1 MEKDNDFAR
10 KAFADAT
17 AAESDREFD
26 AFCKAMERNT
36 VERAT
41 VAAAMFLGIGKVEQ
55 MCKALAEANLL
66 DFFADYTT
74 KFYTVAFHDGYTA
87 HKEEV

>member
-1 MEKDNDFAR
+1 MKDKSDFV
-10 KAFADAT
+10 KQAFADAT
-17 AAESDREFD
+17 AAESDREFN

-36 VERAT
+36 VERAS
-41 VAAAMFLGIGKVEQ
+41 VAAAMFLGIGKVKQ

>member
-1 MEKDNDFAR
+1 MKDNDFAK

-17 AAESDREFD
+17 ASERDRELD
-26 AFCKAMERNT
+26 AFCKAIDRNS
-36 VERAT
+36 VEKASIS
-41 VAAAMFLGIGKVEQ
+41 AAMFLGIGKVEQ

-74 KFYTVAFHDGYTA
+74 KIYAVALHDGYTA

>member
-1 MEKDNDFAR
+1 MEDSNFAK

-26 AFCKAMERNT
+26 AFCKAMERNK
-36 VERAT
+36 VEKASVVAT
-41 VAAAMFLGIGKVEQ
+41 MYLGIGKVEQ

-74 KFYTVAFHDGYTA
+74 KFYSVAFHDGYTA

>member
-1 MEKDNDFAR
+1 MKDNDFAK

-17 AAESDREFD
+17 ASERDRELD
-26 AFCKAMERNT
+26 AFCKAIDRNS
-36 VERAT
+36 VEKASIS
-41 VAAAMFLGIGKVEQ
+41 AAMFLGIGKVEQ

-74 KFYTVAFHDGYTA
+74 KFYAVAFRDGYTA

>member
-1 MEKDNDFAR
+1 MEDSNFAK
-10 KAFADAT
+10 KAFSDAT
-17 AAESDREFD
+17 AAESDREFE
-26 AFCKAMERNT
+26 AFCKAMERNK
-36 VERAT
+36 VEKASVVAT
-41 VAAAMFLGIGKVEQ
+41 MYLGIGKVEQ

-74 KFYTVAFHDGYTA
+74 KFYSVAFHDGYTA

>member
-1 MEKDNDFAR
+1 MEDSNFAK

-26 AFCKAMERNT
+26 AFCKAMERNK
-36 VERAT
+36 VEKAS
-41 VAAAMFLGIGKVEQ
+41 VAATMYLGIGKVEQ

-74 KFYTVAFHDGYTA
+74 KFYSVAFHDGYTA
-87 HKEEV
+87 HKKEV

>member
-1 MEKDNDFAR
+1 MENNDFAK

-26 AFCKAMERNT
+26 ALRKAMERNS
-36 VERAT
+36 VEKASIK
-41 VAAAMFLGIGKVEQ
+41 VAMFLGIGKVEY
-55 MCKALAEANLL
+55 MCKALEDANLL
-66 DFFADYTT
+66 DFLADYTN
-74 KFYTVAFHDGYTA
+74 KIYICGFSDGYTA